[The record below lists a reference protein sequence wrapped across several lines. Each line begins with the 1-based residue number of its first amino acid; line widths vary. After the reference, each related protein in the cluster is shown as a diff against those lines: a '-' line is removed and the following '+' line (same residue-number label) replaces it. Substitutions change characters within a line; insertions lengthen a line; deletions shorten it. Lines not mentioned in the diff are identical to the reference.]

1 MAISYNRLGSN
12 GRLGNQMFQYAG
24 LRGIAAKHNYSWL
37 VPPPNS
43 YGDANYGLFECF
55 EMSTVTEENFGITP
69 YQSIATGCFEFN
81 EKFFDSV
88 LEDEEIVKR
97 ATAISKKYDE
107 LLAPS
112 DDVKQ
117 QLFDAVLA
125 TQITEGLIFYTSRY
139 TEYKTIIETQII
151 REDKLDTIRGWL
163 LERAKEGSWVYYSY
177 LNDEIVAVDLS
188 DYIVRKDDYTGD
200 LLFYKRTEECPD
212 DNKQNEPP
220 LGWHTDIVKPKRPK
234 SGAKISGLRTS
245 QAGN

>member
-1 MAISYNRLGSN
+1 VIDGDSVVILTKAQADTINAI
-12 GRLGNQMFQYAG
+12 
-24 LRGIAAKHNYSWL
+24 
-37 VPPPNS
+37 
-43 YGDANYGLFECF
+43 
-55 EMSTVTEENFGITP
+55 
-69 YQSIATGCFEFN
+69 
-81 EKFFDSV
+81 FDSQRAKIAQFKQ
-88 LEDEEIVKR
+88 ETKVKDSI
-97 ATAISKKYDE
+97 ISLRD
-107 LLAPS
+107 
-112 DDVKQ
+112 
-117 QLFDAVLA
+117 
-125 TQITEGLIFYTSRY
+125 TMLIFYTSRY

-234 SGAKISGLRTS
+234 LNIFKL
-245 QAGN
+245 